1 MINSHVLPKVFAVS
15 IPEGGGLDSNQ
26 QHPDLYELLLKSRA
40 GFIDLAL
47 CQLSCHRQNICCF
60 LCLQESEFPIKRKR
74 PPIPKESAVLL
85 SSEQICIRICSVRY
99 AVRIK

>member
-26 QHPDLYELLLKSRA
+26 QHPDLYELLLKSRT

-47 CQLSCHRQNICCF
+47 CQLSCHRHKKTA
-60 LCLQESEFPIKRKR
+60 CLSDKRQSQH
-74 PPIPKESAVLL
+74 EML
-85 SSEQICIRICSVRY
+85 
-99 AVRIK
+99 